1 MDLRRYLELF
11 RKWLWLIA
19 LASLLAAGAA
29 YLASRLSTPVYR
41 ASSTLLVNQANNPT
55 SLADYSTLLASQQ
68 SAKTYTELLVKRPT
82 LDAVIQN
89 LNLNITSDRLLG
101 QIQVSPVRDTALITV
116 SAEDSDPTRAAAIAN
131 ELGRVFISQINAT
144 QSNRFSTSE
153 QNISNQL
160 ETLLG
165 EITSTQ
171 QALDA
176 ARKNVPAQADDVT
189 RLQLALVQYQSSY
202 SNLLKSYEDL
212 RLARA
217 RATESI
223 TIAELA
229 TVPTRPIRPQ
239 TLLNTLLAAIVGAT
253 VAAGVAFFIEMMDD
267 TVKSPE
273 DVTALN
279 TASLGLI
286 AQIDPK
292 VFQNRLVV
300 VHASRS
306 PVAEAFRAL
315 RTNIQFAGVDRDLR
329 VILVTSPGP
338 SEGKSTVAANLAA
351 ALAQGGQRVALVDA
365 DLRRPTVHRLFNLP
379 NNSGLTNALIQ
390 SDENLGG
397 FLRDSTVDCLQIMV
411 SGALP
416 PNPAELLASERAGLL
431 LDHLESLVDIVIV
444 DTPPCLVVTDA
455 VALSKR
461 ADGIVIVTQAGKT
474 RRSALELTI
483 KTLRQVN
490 APVLG
495 TVLNQYSS
503 RKHSAYSSYEYQ
515 YSYVYQD
522 GSKTK
527 QSKYPSP
534 QSILAPIL
542 GRFQQSGQSSKRV
555 HTEHLALANNPNS
568 GSAAS
573 TPTPK
578 NGTVVPASNPKN
590 GSAVSPADSK
600 AGSVVTPAT
609 PKNGSVLP
617 TPNLKMSPPVPPA
630 IHNIPPAADQGS

>member
-41 ASSTLLVNQANNPT
+41 ASTTLLVNQANNPA

-89 LNLNITSDRLLG
+89 LNLNMTSDRLLG

-116 SAEDSDPTRAAAIAN
+116 SVEDSDASRAAAIAN
-131 ELGRVFISQINAT
+131 ELGRVFIT
-144 QSNRFSTSE
+144 QVNETQRNRFSNSE
-153 QNISNQL
+153 ENISNQL
-160 ETLLG
+160 ESLLG
-165 EITSTQ
+165 QIGSTQ
-171 QALDA
+171 QALDG
-176 ARKNVPAQADDVT
+176 ARKSVPAQPDEVT

-217 RATESI
+217 RVSDSI
-223 TIAELA
+223 TIAEVA
-229 TVPTRPIRPQ
+229 TIPTRPIRPQ

-253 VAAGVAFFIEMMDD
+253 AAAGIAFLIEMLDD

-279 TASLGLI
+279 VASLGLI

-292 VFQNRLVV
+292 VFDDRLVV

-315 RTNIQFAGVDRDLR
+315 RTNIQFAGVDRNLR
-329 VILVTSPGP
+329 VLLVTSPGP

-351 ALAQGGQRVALVDA
+351 ALAQGGQKVALVDA

-390 SDENLGG
+390 NDENLDA

-416 PNPAELLASERAGLL
+416 PNPAELLASERAGSLL
-431 LDHLESLVDIVIV
+431 KHLETLVDIVIV

-474 RRSALELTI
+474 RRTALELTV
-483 KTLRQVN
+483 KTLQQVG

-495 TVLNQYSS
+495 AVLNQYSS

-515 YSYVYQD
+515 YSYVYKD
-522 GSKTK
+522 GVDPKK
-527 QSKYPSP
+527 RKYPSP
-534 QSILAPIL
+534 KSIFAPIL
-542 GRFQQSGQSSKRV
+542 GRFGESGQRPKRV
-555 HTEHLALANNPNS
+555 HTEHTVLANNPKN

-573 TPTPK
+573 ALNPK
-578 NGTVVPASNPKN
+578 NGSAASDPKN
-590 GSAVSPADSK
+590 GSAVSPAEPKVS
-600 AGSVVTPAT
+600 SVITPT
-609 PKNGSVLP
+609 SPKNGSVLP
-617 TPNLKMSPPVPPA
+617 TPNLKMSPPAPPA
-630 IHNIPPAADQGS
+630 IRNIPPAADQGS